1 MMLTISMKKRALFV
15 FSVILATLFELILVG
30 FVNQTEVKAAATT
43 YYVATTGNNTYPGT
57 SSQPFATIQK
67 GIDMAGTAGPGS
79 TVIVRGGTYNITSP
93 IMITTSGTSGSPIT
107 LMAYPGETPVIS
119 GQNTYPNHPL
129 SLETM
134 TYTGIPVTNDGV
146 TYTTGQQFTFSWGAL
161 LSITANYIEIDGLEM
176 KQSYGVGIYAGSAT
190 TPRYHDI
197 TIKNSRIHDNRNLAL
212 LVENVD
218 HFTLDGNEM
227 WENANYGRFSRLS
240 SEMNWP
246 LILMIKNSSNGTIK
260 NSKIYNNWGEGVGFW
275 NDTHDVVLEDSSVY
289 DNYAL
294 EVYVDKAYD
303 ITIQR
308 NMIYKTGNPIYFRG
322 TGPSMGIAIAD
333 EPYLS
338 YPAGHDRKIIN
349 NFLIGNSQN
358 FAYWNTGLA
367 TGTSLNN
374 DLIAGNTFID
384 ATNTNISIT
393 GGANHVNTR
402 IENNIFKSSAGT
414 LQNVDQKPGLVFSNN
429 CWSSA
434 VSGVAS
440 NGNDVIGDPLLVG
453 GTFGPDYFKLQ
464 THSPCIAKG
473 KNNVTD
479 VAEDYFMNVRHN
491 PPSIGGY
498 EHPTVLVDNSDST
511 KVTKTGT
518 WTASSFSPQKYGTD
532 YLHDGNA
539 GKGSMSVTFT
549 PAIVSSNTYDVYMWW
564 NADTN
569 RAINVPVTVNHA
581 GGTYS
586 TTVNQQANGGQW
598 NFIGS
603 YTFHAGTSGNVV
615 ISNTSTSGFVIADAV
630 KFVPH

>member
-1 MMLTISMKKRALFV
+1 MMTISMNKSASFV
-15 FSVILATLFELILVG
+15 FSVILAILLGLITAGIVS
-30 FVNQTEVKAAATT
+30 QTEVKAAATT
-43 YYVATTGNNTYPGT
+43 YYVATTGNNAYPGT

-67 GIDMAGTAGPGS
+67 GIDMAGAAGPGS

-93 IMITTSGTSGSPIT
+93 ITITTSGTSGNPIT

-134 TYTGIPVTNDGV
+134 TYTGPPVTNDGV
-146 TYTTGQQFTFSWGAL
+146 TYNTGQQFTFSWNAL
-161 LSITANYIEIDGLEM
+161 LRITANYIDIDGLEI
-176 KQSYGVGIYAGSAT
+176 KESYGEGIYAGSSSS
-190 TPRYHDI
+190 PGYQHINI
-197 TIKNSRIHDNRNLAL
+197 TNSKIHDNRNLAV
-212 LVENVD
+212 LVDNVD
-218 HFTLDGNEM
+218 QFTLDGNEL

-240 SEMNWP
+240 SQMDWP

-260 NSKIYNNWGEGVGFW
+260 NSKVYNNWGEGIGFW
-275 NDTHDVVLEDSSVY
+275 NDTHDVVLEDSAIY

-294 EVYVDKAYD
+294 GVYVDKASY

-308 NMIYKTGNPIYFRG
+308 NMIYNTGNPIYLRG
-322 TGPSMGIAIAD
+322 TGASMGIAIAD

-338 YPAGHDRKIIN
+338 YPAGHNRKIIN
-349 NFLIGNSQN
+349 NFLKGNGQN

-402 IENNIFKSSAGT
+402 IENNIFKSSSGT
-414 LQNVDQKPGLVFSNN
+414 LQNVDQKPGLIFSNN

-434 VSGVAS
+434 VTGVAS

-479 VAEDYFMNVRHN
+479 VSEDYYKNARNN

-498 EHPTVLVDNSDST
+498 EHPTVLIDNSDST
-511 KVTKTGT
+511 RVSKTGT
-518 WTASSFSPQKYGTD
+518 WIASSFSTQKYGAD
-532 YLHDGNA
+532 YLHDGNT

-549 PAIVSSNTYDVYMWW
+549 PNLLTTNTYDVYMWW

-569 RAINVPVTVNHA
+569 RANNVPVTVNDVIGAH
-581 GGTYS
+581 S
-586 TTVNQQANGGQW
+586 TTVNQQENGGQW

-603 YTFHAGTSGNVV
+603 YTFNAGTSGNVM
-615 ISNTSTSGFVIADAV
+615 ISNTGTTGFVIADTV